1 MDTFS
6 ASELGFCKY
15 QCSFSH
21 VSFRMAACG
30 VNSSTVSMYLPVSC
44 LRP

>member
-1 MDTFS
+1 MNTFGVS
-6 ASELGFCKY
+6 RLGFCRY
-15 QCSFSH
+15 QHSFSH
-21 VSFRMAACG
+21 VSFRMAVCG